1 MTNTRVKLKDDHKIE
16 ELEKYGFEDGIYTRT
31 NRAGVD
37 LYYVFVTPTH
47 HYLEVRVF
55 NNTLAG
61 GYELIVGS
69 LQTLFTQ
76 LALDGMVEIVNVTT
90 EEK

>member
-1 MTNTRVKLKDDHKIE
+1 MTSTRVRLKDEHKVE
-16 ELEKYGFEDGIYTRT
+16 ELEKYGFIDGIYTRS

-47 HYLEVRVF
+47 HYLEVRMF

-61 GYELIVGS
+61 GYELIASS
-69 LQTLFTQ
+69 LQTSCTQ
-76 LALDGMVEIVNVTT
+76 VALYGLTEIVDISG
-90 EEK
+90 EK